1 MKSFAVLCRII
12 RLHHKWRIDRDVF
25 TVWCSHTRYF
35 VLIWFLFFIFV
46 DNEIDVHFV
55 EIMIMGLLFSCIARL
70 IKDPKTQRPK
80 GFGFVK
86 FESEVDAEKALKA
99 MNGRVLSLT
108 LYYDPQLVQIETFP
122 NWIMTKLILPN
133 QQIFYILNKPK
144 DNPPNERN

>member
-1 MKSFAVLCRII
+1 
-12 RLHHKWRIDRDVF
+12 
-25 TVWCSHTRYF
+25 
-35 VLIWFLFFIFV
+35 
-46 DNEIDVHFV
+46 
-55 EIMIMGLLFSCIARL
+55 MGLLFSCIARL

-108 LYYDPQLVQIETFP
+108 LYYDPQLVQIETVP